1 MPVRS
6 RIKPSNVP
14 SAFPEH
20 IILKCDSF
28 ILREF
33 EFIFMPLL
41 VVGYGVSQKGNIL
54 YHCTVIILKIIN
66 LLSNNLEIFSNI
78 KINRYYLLFGGNIK
92 IKYNQHIQLL
102 NIYCVLLIEYI
113 LNI

>member
-1 MPVRS
+1 MKKREREKKKKKGRDLREGVSFLGEVKVPVRS

-20 IILKCDSF
+20 IISKCDSF

-41 VVGYGVSQKGNIL
+41 VV
-54 YHCTVIILKIIN
+54 
-66 LLSNNLEIFSNI
+66 
-78 KINRYYLLFGGNIK
+78 RYSDL
-92 IKYNQHIQLL
+92 
-102 NIYCVLLIEYI
+102 
-113 LNI
+113 